1 MTHHACGDKQGQ
13 DEKDDDE
20 DDDDQFGRADQGF
33 IPSGAGPGLIV
44 DSIAWIGGCDRQAR
58 ARPAAAGEG
67 VGAEGR
73 ACRPPLGYLSKNNR
87 SGSRGGR
94 VLRKR
99 SRLLTRPTPR

>member
-44 DSIAWIGGCDRQAR
+44 DSIAWIG
-58 ARPAAAGEG
+58 
-67 VGAEGR
+67 
-73 ACRPPLGYLSKNNR
+73 
-87 SGSRGGR
+87 
-94 VLRKR
+94 
-99 SRLLTRPTPR
+99 